1 MAHDILVVDDEA
13 DIRALICGILED
25 EGYETRGAGTSAE
38 ALSAIRARR
47 PGLVIL
53 DIWLQGSELDG
64 LEILKIVR
72 RDAPDVPVLMISGHG
87 TIETAVAA
95 IKIGAYDFIEKP
107 FKTDRLLLFVERA
120 IEAAR
125 LKRENEELRLRAGGD
140 DELIGSAP
148 KIVQLRQLIERAAPT
163 GSRIL
168 ISGPPGAGKEV
179 VARLVHKQ
187 SRRVEGPFVVL
198 NSARLA
204 PDRFEIELFG
214 AEPGVAGAASLRV
227 IGLFEQ
233 AHGGTLFLDEVAD
246 MPTETQGKIVRA
258 LQDQTFNR
266 VGGGRVT
273 VDVRVVAAT
282 SRDLS
287 HEIAAGRFREDL
299 FYRLAVVPV
308 SMPPLTERREDIP
321 LLARHL
327 MHRAAAAARI
337 GPRDFGEDALAA
349 LQAYDWPGNV
359 RQLRNAI
366 EWLLIMAPGE
376 PHQPIRADM
385 LPAEISANAPS
396 IARGGRAAELISL
409 PLREARE
416 MFERDYLM
424 AQVTRF
430 GGNISRTAAFI
441 GMERSALHRKLKS
454 LGVVSD
460 GERAASG
467 LGEQPASY
475 DAEANA

>member
-1 MAHDILVVDDEA
+1 MAHDVLVVDDEA
-13 DIRALICGILED
+13 DIRTLICGILND
-25 EGYETRGAGTSAE
+25 EGYETRGAGGSTE
-38 ALSAIRARR
+38 ALAAIRARR
-47 PGLVIL
+47 PSLVIL

-72 RDAPDVPVLMISGHG
+72 RDAPNLPVLMISGHG

-140 DELIGSAP
+140 EELIGGST
-148 KIVQLRQLIERAAPT
+148 KMSQLRQTVDRVAPT

-168 ISGPPGAGKEV
+168 ISGPAGAGKEV
-179 VARLVHKQ
+179 VARLVHKR
-187 SRRVEGPFVVL
+187 SRRVEGPLVVV

-214 AEPGVAGAASLRV
+214 AEAGAAGADSPRT

-246 MPTETQGKIVRA
+246 MPLETQGKIVRA
-258 LQDQTFNR
+258 LQDSTFNR
-266 VGGGRVT
+266 VGGGKVT
-273 VDVRVVAAT
+273 VDVRVIAST
-282 SRDLS
+282 SRELPI
-287 HEIAAGRFREDL
+287 EIAAGRFREDL
-299 FYRLAVVPV
+299 YYRLAVVPIV
-308 SMPPLTERREDIP
+308 VPALIERREDIP
-321 LLARHL
+321 LLAGHL
-327 MHRAAAAARI
+327 MQRAAAAARI
-337 GPRDFGEDALAA
+337 VPRAFGDDALAA
-349 LQAYDWPGNV
+349 LQGYDWPGNV
-359 RQLRNAI
+359 RQLRNVI

-376 PHQPIRADM
+376 AHQPIRADM
-385 LPAEISANAPS
+385 LPADIAGGGPV
-396 IARGGRAAELISL
+396 ARGDRSAEMMSL

-416 MFERDYLM
+416 MFERDYLL
-424 AQVTRF
+424 AQVSRF

-454 LGVVSD
+454 LGLSE
-460 GERAASG
+460 ERAPGMA
-467 LGEQPASY
+467 EPATPAVEIQA
-475 DAEANA
+475 DA